1 MFARPEVFFNMHVP
15 ALVWII
21 TIVVVMGFIAFD
33 FYAHVRTPHNPTMK
47 EAGIWTAFYVV
58 LALIFG
64 GMVWLLWDHHRGI
77 EFLSGY
83 ITEKALS
90 VDNLFVFALIIGA
103 FKIPRQYQQKVLLFG
118 IAMALVFRGLF
129 IWAGAAVIAKWSDVF
144 YLFAIFLIYTAIK
157 TVYDEAVDKP
167 EPDPSDMKLIQW
179 LRRIVPISDHYNKD
193 KLTVKENGKRYLTP
207 LAIALVSIGFI
218 DVMFAFDSIP
228 AIYGLTDEAY
238 IVFTANALALMGL
251 RQMYFLLDGLLDR
264 LVYLAYGLGVILAF
278 IGVKLLL
285 HALHEN
291 NLPFINSGENVSVP
305 EVSTWASLAVIVIV
319 LVVTVLASWLKSKR
333 DENMGAIALP
343 RVHHDDDGSRDGLG
357 SHASSTSVSEGSTSA
372 GSETNGSHTG
382 KNEPG
387 R

>member
-1 MFARPEVFFNMHVP
+1 MHVP

-157 TVYDEAVDKP
+157 AVYDEAVDKP

>member
-1 MFARPEVFFNMHVP
+1 MHVP

-179 LRRIVPISDHYNKD
+179 LRRIVPILDHYNKD

-357 SHASSTSVSEGSTSA
+357 SHTSSTSVSEGSTSA

>member
-1 MFARPEVFFNMHVP
+1 MHVS

-47 EAGIWTAFYVV
+47 EAGTWTAFYVV

-64 GMVWLLWDHHRGI
+64 GMVWWLWDHHRGI

-179 LRRIVPISDHYNKD
+179 LRRIVPISDHYNRD

-291 NLPFINSGENVSVP
+291 NLPFINGGENVSVP
-305 EVSTWASLAVIVIV
+305 EVSTWGSLAFIVIV
-319 LVVTVLASWLKSKR
+319 LVVTVLASWLKIKR

-343 RVHHDDDGSRDGLG
+343 HVHHNDHGNDDGLG
-357 SHASSTSVSEGSTSA
+357 SHASSTSGGEESVSA
-372 GSETNGSHTG
+372 GNETNGSHTG

-387 R
+387 H

>member
-1 MFARPEVFFNMHVP
+1 MHVP

-47 EAGIWTAFYVV
+47 EAGGWTAFYVV

-179 LRRIVPISDHYNKD
+179 LRRIVPISDHYNRD

-291 NLPFINSGENVSVP
+291 NLPFINGGENVSVP
-305 EVSTWASLAVIVIV
+305 EVSTWVSLAVIVIV
-319 LVVTVLASWLKSKR
+319 LVVTVLASWLKIKR

-343 RVHHDDDGSRDGLG
+343 CVHHEDHGNDDGLG
-357 SHASSTSVSEGSTSA
+357 SSASSTSVGERSASA
-372 GSETNGSHTG
+372 GNETSGSHTG

-387 R
+387 H

>member
-1 MFARPEVFFNMHVP
+1 MHVP

-21 TIVVVMGFIAFD
+21 TIVVVLGFLTFD
-33 FYAHVRTPHNPTMK
+33 FYAHVRTPHEPTLK
-47 EAGIWTAFYVV
+47 EAGLWTLFYVV

-90 VDNLFVFALIIGA
+90 IDNLFVFALIIGA
-103 FKIPRQYQQKVLLFG
+103 FKIPRKYQQKVLLFG
-118 IAMALVFRGLF
+118 IGLALVFRGLF
-129 IWAGAAVIAKWSDVF
+129 IWAGAAVINAWSDVF

-157 TVYDEAVDKP
+157 TIYDEAVDKP
-167 EPDPSDMKLIQW
+167 ETDPSDMKIIQW
-179 LRRIVPISDHYNKD
+179 LRRVVPITDHYNSD
-193 KLTVKENGKRYLTP
+193 KLTMKENGKRYLTP
-207 LAIALVSIGFI
+207 LAIALVAIGLI

-278 IGVKLLL
+278 IGIKLLL

-291 NLPFINSGENVSVP
+291 NLPFINGGENVNVP
-305 EVSTWASLAVIVIV
+305 EVSTWTSLGFIVVV
-319 LVVTVLASWLKSKR
+319 LVVTVLASWLKIKR

-343 RVHHDDDGSRDGLG
+343 REQHDDHHDVSD
-357 SHASSTSVSEGSTSA
+357 STNASVSASGQRAAGGKAATATDESSAASGNSTKS
-372 GSETNGSHTG
+372 TG
-382 KNEPG
+382 

>member
-179 LRRIVPISDHYNKD
+179 LRRIVPILDHYNKD

-357 SHASSTSVSEGSTSA
+357 SHTSSTSVSEGSTSA

>member
-1 MFARPEVFFNMHVP
+1 MHVP

-47 EAGIWTAFYVV
+47 EAGGWTAFYVV

>member
-1 MFARPEVFFNMHVP
+1 M
-15 ALVWII
+15 
-21 TIVVVMGFIAFD
+21 
-33 FYAHVRTPHNPTMK
+33 
-47 EAGIWTAFYVV
+47 
-58 LALIFG
+58 
-64 GMVWLLWDHHRGI
+64 
-77 EFLSGY
+77 
-83 ITEKALS
+83 
-90 VDNLFVFALIIGA
+90 
-103 FKIPRQYQQKVLLFG
+103 
-118 IAMALVFRGLF
+118 
-129 IWAGAAVIAKWSDVF
+129 
-144 YLFAIFLIYTAIK
+144 
-157 TVYDEAVDKP
+157 
-167 EPDPSDMKLIQW
+167 
-179 LRRIVPISDHYNKD
+179 
-193 KLTVKENGKRYLTP
+193 TP

-319 LVVTVLASWLKSKR
+319 LVVTVLASWLKIKR
-333 DENMGAIALP
+333 DENMGAIAFP

-357 SHASSTSVSEGSTSA
+357 SHASSTSVSEGSASA
-372 GSETNGSHTG
+372 GSETNGSQTG

>member
-1 MFARPEVFFNMHVP
+1 MHVP

-47 EAGIWTAFYVV
+47 EAGGWTAFYVV

-179 LRRIVPISDHYNKD
+179 LRRIVPISDHYNRD

-291 NLPFINSGENVSVP
+291 NLPFINGGENVSVP
-305 EVSTWASLAVIVIV
+305 EVSTWVSLAVIVIV
-319 LVVTVLASWLKSKR
+319 LVVTVLASWLKIKR

-343 RVHHDDDGSRDGLG
+343 RVHHDDHGNDDGLG
-357 SHASSTSVSEGSTSA
+357 SHASSTSVGERSASA
-372 GSETNGSHTG
+372 GNETNGSRTG

-387 R
+387 H

>member
-1 MFARPEVFFNMHVP
+1 MHVS
-15 ALVWII
+15 ALVWTI

-58 LALIFG
+58 LAFIFG

-179 LRRIVPISDHYNKD
+179 LRRVVPISDHYNED

-264 LVYLAYGLGVILAF
+264 LVYLAYGLGIILAF

-291 NLPFINSGENVSVP
+291 NLPFINGGENVAVP
-305 EVSTWASLAVIVIV
+305 EVSTWVSLAIIVIV
-319 LVVTVLASWLKSKR
+319 LVVTVLASWLKIKR

-343 RVHHDDDGSRDGLG
+343 RLHHDEHGNHG
-357 SHASSTSVSEGSTSA
+357 SHASPTSA
-372 GSETNGSHTG
+372 GAGSASAGNETTDSQAG

-387 R
+387 H

>member
-1 MFARPEVFFNMHVP
+1 MHVP

-47 EAGIWTAFYVV
+47 EAGGWTAFYVV

-179 LRRIVPISDHYNKD
+179 LRRIVPISDHYNRD

>member
-1 MFARPEVFFNMHVP
+1 MHVP
-15 ALVWII
+15 LLAWVI
-21 TIVVVMGFIAFD
+21 TIVVVIGFISFD

-47 EAGIWTAFYVV
+47 EAGVWTLFYVA

-103 FKIPRQYQQKVLLFG
+103 FKIPRKYQQKVLLFG
-118 IAMALVFRGLF
+118 IAMALLFRGLF
-129 IWAGAAVIAKWSDVF
+129 IWAGAAVISAWSDVF
-144 YLFAIFLIYTAIK
+144 YLFAIFLVYTAIK

-167 EPDPSDMKLIQW
+167 ETDPSDMKLIQW
-179 LRRIVPISDHYNKD
+179 LRRLIPISDDYNRD
-193 KLTVKENGKRYLTP
+193 KLTIKQGGKRALTP

-291 NLPFINSGENVSVP
+291 KLPFISGGESVAVP

-319 LVVTVLASWLKSKR
+319 LVVTVLASWIKIKR

-343 RVHHDDDGSRDGLG
+343 RQHLESEDEELSDALTDSDRLCEAGRPT
-357 SHASSTSVSEGSTSA
+357 ASGSTAS
-372 GSETNGSHTG
+372 GSTNEAS
-382 KNEPG
+382 
-387 R
+387 

>member
-1 MFARPEVFFNMHVP
+1 MHVP

-357 SHASSTSVSEGSTSA
+357 SHTSSTSVSEGSTSA

>member
-1 MFARPEVFFNMHVP
+1 MHVP

-251 RQMYFLLDGLLDR
+251 RQMYFLLDGLLDC

-291 NLPFINSGENVSVP
+291 NLPFINSGENVSVL

-319 LVVTVLASWLKSKR
+319 LVVTVLASWLKTKR
-333 DENMGAIALP
+333 DENMGAIAFP

-357 SHASSTSVSEGSTSA
+357 SHAFSTSVSEGSASA

>member
-1 MFARPEVFFNMHVP
+1 MHVP

-251 RQMYFLLDGLLDR
+251 QQMYFLLDGLLDR

>member
-1 MFARPEVFFNMHVP
+1 MHVS

-58 LALIFG
+58 LAFIFG

-179 LRRIVPISDHYNKD
+179 LRRVVPISDHYNED

-264 LVYLAYGLGVILAF
+264 LVYLAYGLGIILAF

-291 NLPFINSGENVSVP
+291 NLPFINGGENVAVP
-305 EVSTWASLAVIVIV
+305 EVSTWVSLAIIVIV
-319 LVVTVLASWLKSKR
+319 LVVTVLASWLKIKR

-343 RVHHDDDGSRDGLG
+343 RLHHDEHGNHG
-357 SHASSTSVSEGSTSA
+357 SHASPTSA
-372 GSETNGSHTG
+372 GAGSASAGNETTDSQAG

-387 R
+387 H

>member
-1 MFARPEVFFNMHVP
+1 MHVP

-47 EAGIWTAFYVV
+47 EAGGWTAFYVV

-179 LRRIVPISDHYNKD
+179 LRRIVPISDHYNRD

-291 NLPFINSGENVSVP
+291 NLPFINGGENVSVP
-305 EVSTWASLAVIVIV
+305 EVSTWVSLAVIVIV

>member
-1 MFARPEVFFNMHVP
+1 MHVS

-47 EAGIWTAFYVV
+47 EAGGWTAFYVV

-179 LRRIVPISDHYNKD
+179 LRRIVPISDHYNRD

-291 NLPFINSGENVSVP
+291 NLPFINGGENVSVP
-305 EVSTWASLAVIVIV
+305 EVSTWVSLAVIVIV
-319 LVVTVLASWLKSKR
+319 LVVTVLASWLKIKR

-343 RVHHDDDGSRDGLG
+343 RVHHDDHGNDDGLG
-357 SHASSTSVSEGSTSA
+357 SHASSTSVGEGSASA
-372 GSETNGSHTG
+372 GNEINGSHTG

-387 R
+387 H

>member
-1 MFARPEVFFNMHVP
+1 MHVP

-47 EAGIWTAFYVV
+47 EAGGWTAFYVV

-291 NLPFINSGENVSVP
+291 NLPFINGGENVSVP
-305 EVSTWASLAVIVIV
+305 EVSTWVSLAVIVIV
-319 LVVTVLASWLKSKR
+319 LVVTVLASWLKIKR

-343 RVHHDDDGSRDGLG
+343 RVHHDDHGNDDGLG
-357 SHASSTSVSEGSTSA
+357 SHASSASVGERSASA
-372 GSETNGSHTG
+372 GNETNGSHIG

-387 R
+387 H

>member
-1 MFARPEVFFNMHVP
+1 MHVP

-21 TIVVVMGFIAFD
+21 AIVVVMGFIAFD